1 MMTGLL
7 NILKIPGMTSHD
19 VVGNLRR
26 LTKMKRIG
34 HAGTLDPQAA
44 GVLPVC
50 IGGSTKLIP
59 FMDHSIKTYRVE
71 MKLGIKTDTQD
82 TTGEILERKVA
93 IPSMDLVEKA
103 LESMV
108 GVYWQTPPM
117 YSAIKHKGKKLY
129 ELARAGKEIERE
141 PRKKTIYE
149 VRWIS
154 GEGDTVFFD
163 VDCSEGTYVRTLCD
177 DVGNLLGCGAAMSFL
192 LRTESCR
199 LNIENAVSLRELE
212 DADQWTEYL
221 MPIDVVLRHHPKSV
235 VSNKYSKKI
244 LNGVSVT
251 EFDFIDAESCL
262 TCRADITSE
271 RNITRVY
278 LDELF
283 IGMGKIAYD
292 RNELSMLKLL
302 HQPHIE
308 LTD

>member
-1 MMTGLL
+1 MTGLL

-19 VVGNLRR
+19 VVGKLRS
-26 LTKMKRIG
+26 LTKIKRIG

-50 IGGSTKLIP
+50 IGSSTKMIP

-71 MKLGIKTDTQD
+71 MKLGVKTDTQD
-82 TTGEILERKVA
+82 TTGEILTQSA
-93 IPSMDLVEKA
+93 TIPSMDLVEKT

-129 ELARAGKEIERE
+129 ELARAGKTIERE
-141 PRKKTIYE
+141 PRKKTIYQ

-154 GEGDTVFFD
+154 GQGDTVFFD

-199 LNIENAVSLRELE
+199 LSIENTVTLTELE
-212 DADQWTEYL
+212 HEVQWTGKL
-221 MPIDVVLRHHPKSV
+221 MPVDVVLGHYPKAV
-235 VSNKYSKKI
+235 VNNKLSKKI

-251 EFDFIDAESCL
+251 DFDYVDDISCQPH
-262 TCRADITSE
+262 CVDIASE

-278 LDELF
+278 LEELF
-283 IGMGKIAYD
+283 IGMGKLD
-292 RNELSMLKLL
+292 FDSNELSMLKLL
-302 HQPHIE
+302 PQPLIDQ
-308 LTD
+308 TD

>member
-7 NILKIPGMTSHD
+7 NILKTPGMTSHD
-19 VVGNLRR
+19 VVGHLRR
-26 LTKMKRIG
+26 FTKIKRIG

-50 IGGSTKLIP
+50 IGSSTKMIP
-59 FMDHSIKTYRVE
+59 FMDHSVKTYRVE

-82 TTGEILERKVA
+82 TTGKILEQNDA
-93 IPSMDLVEKA
+93 IPSMDLVKEA

-129 ELARAGKEIERE
+129 ELARTGKEIERQ

-154 GEGDTVFFD
+154 GKNDTVFFD
-163 VDCSEGTYVRTLCD
+163 VDCSEGTYVRTLCN

-199 LNIENAVSLRELE
+199 LNIENAVVLSELE
-212 DADQWTEYL
+212 NAGQWTEYL
-221 MPIDVVLRHHPKSV
+221 MPIDRVLKHYPKTVVN
-235 VSNKYSKKI
+235 NKHSKKI
-244 LNGVSVT
+244 LNGVHVT
-251 EFDFIDAESCL
+251 DFEFVNVESSL
-262 TCRADITSE
+262 TWGTDDPSE

-278 LDELF
+278 LEELF
-283 IGMGKIAYD
+283 IGMGKIAFD
-292 RNELSMLKLL
+292 SNELSMLKLL
-302 HQPHIE
+302 PQSHIE
-308 LTD
+308 QSD

>member
-7 NILKIPGMTSHD
+7 NILKTPGMTSHD
-19 VVGNLRR
+19 VVGKLRR

-50 IGGSTKLIP
+50 IGSSTKMIP
-59 FMDHSIKTYRVE
+59 FMDHSVKTYRVE

-82 TTGEILERKVA
+82 TTGEVLERKIA
-93 IPSMDLVEKA
+93 IPSMDLVKKA

-163 VDCSEGTYVRTLCD
+163 VDCSEGTYVRTLCN

-192 LRTESCR
+192 LRTVSCR
-199 LNIENAVSLRELE
+199 LNIENAVTINELE
-212 DADQWTEYL
+212 DADQWNQKL
-221 MPIDVVLRHHPKSV
+221 MPIDVVLKHFPKTV
-235 VSNKYSKKI
+235 VKHKYSKKI

-251 EFDFIDAESCL
+251 EFDFIDVESCL
-262 TCRADITSE
+262 MYSSDVTSDK
-271 RNITRVY
+271 NITRVY
-278 LDELF
+278 LEELF
-283 IGMGKIAYD
+283 IGMGKIALEN
-292 RNELSMLKLL
+292 NELSMLKLL
-302 HQPHIE
+302 PQSLFE
-308 LTD
+308 QTD